1 MFQSQPQDP
10 SPQNQRRRQ
19 MFLLAL
25 FALGVLVLGRMGV
38 LDDGGFLGGGLG
50 NTGADAV
57 RFQPYRSVA
66 DLERTLQRTGYDLTS
81 IAAAAPAEVP
91 RLFVDRLPEGW
102 SALPAPQRERLFVA
116 VLLPLVLSVNDRMQE
131 LRDRLATIA
140 DAPDAGAL
148 GDDELSFLAEVAAA
162 LAAPGLTAARAE
174 QEPLAVAAA
183 LAERLGPLP
192 VALTIAQAA
201 MESDW
206 GQATI
211 AAGTPAALFAAGQE
225 APLAAGPFASALR
238 VP

>member
-1 MFQSQPQDP
+1 MNQQQQDIVAGYAA
-10 SPQNQRRRQ
+10 
-19 MFLLAL
+19 LLELNKRMIEIAVAGEWEDL
-25 FALGVLVLGRMGV
+25 VEMKSEHLCQVETLMNIEYDVNVNEAFREAKRAVLI
-38 LDDGGFLGGGLG
+38 
-50 NTGADAV
+50 
-57 RFQPYRSVA
+57 Q
-66 DLERTLQRTGYDLTS
+66 
-81 IAAAAPAEVP
+81 IAASE
-91 RLFVDRLPEGW
+91 
-102 SALPAPQRERLFVA
+102 
-116 VLLPLVLSVNDRMQE
+116 QE

-211 AAGTPAALFAAGQE
+211 AAGTPAVLPCLSSKPG
-225 APLAAGPFASALR
+225 LAIVREVGVARNLQR
-238 VP
+238 REW